1 MCRLM
6 KLSPTNVV
14 VGRVPARRLLELI
27 VYTGRM
33 IDLTAILAQHQRT
46 ERAANRKIQPAI
58 RVTGFD
64 DVDQEAA
71 ALCEAIDGTNALPEP
86 SACSRVSSYTRRLDW

>member
-1 MCRLM
+1 M
-6 KLSPTNVV
+6 KLSPTIVV
-14 VGRVPARRLLELI
+14 VGLVRARRLLKLTE
-27 VYTGRM
+27 YAGRM

-46 ERAANRKIQPAI
+46 ERAANRKVQPTI

-86 SACSRVSSYTRRLDW
+86 SACSRVSSYTRRLEW